1 MKKTLLM
8 YWPKGGNVEFSA
20 KLIAEKCHEVKIEPI
35 DEVTLQDVKDHGNII
50 IGCSTVGA
58 STWESSEN
66 EEPWTRMMSEL
77 EKIDIKDKTFAIF
90 GLGDQVRWPHHFVDG
105 MAIVHEKV
113 TKIGGKI
120 IGAWPV
126 KGYDFME
133 SESQNGDYF
142 CGLALDQDQQSEKT
156 EGRIEKWVAQIR
168 KEFQK

>member
-20 KLIAEKCHEVKIEPI
+20 QLIAKKFDNVYIEAI
-35 DEVTLQDVKDHGNII
+35 EDVNLQDVKDHDNII

-58 STWESSEN
+58 STWESTEN
-66 EEPWTRMMSEL
+66 EEPWTRVMGEF
-77 EKIDIKDKTFAIF
+77 EKIGIKDKTVAIF

-105 MAIVHEKV
+105 MAIIHERVSKLGA
-113 TKIGGKI
+113 KL

-126 KGYDFME
+126 EGYDFME

-142 CGLALDQDQQSEKT
+142 CGLALDQDQQAELT
-156 EGRIEKWVAQIR
+156 EGRIEKWIAQIK
-168 KEFQK
+168 KEF